1 MSMFESAHAG
11 HLAADVEIAH
21 DAGYAR
27 GHRPG
32 APVAPGV
39 GGRHIVDS
47 FNEKI
52 GSHLSR
58 WSPLFSG
65 PFNDSGYL
73 RSLLGNAYIA
83 LPIVAAVLGVL
94 SIFNTGGLAV
104 PPSLTLTLSLMMI
117 GVLDAFSGL
126 VGFSVFALG
135 VILSGHFFSLHP
147 LTASEG
153 SQGILYAFTGLFS
166 VALLWFIAPQ
176 LAAKMRPIV
185 IVGEEKGVA
194 RLHLIIADL
203 LVLPFLTILILG
215 SMPALAPSL
224 TGAFK
229 QGLEVSIQ
237 EHLTTIKVFVAV
249 TMFIRVLVEL
259 LIHRQFAP
267 VEPVY
272 PSARHPYVERGL
284 KIGSNVFAFVLIYEV
299 MGLMWQTFAV
309 WVAYLLT
316 EKITMLGERFL
327 KPSSIY
333 RFVPRNLFK
342 ILVILIFSQ
351 YAMQVLNGR
360 FVAGTDILGYL
371 AIALAVVTAVFA
383 LLEGANRAVEASA
396 HAEESRATWWTRTA
410 GFVVV
415 LTLFLFSQDR
425 VHLFEAKPYAEPNG
439 ISLSF
444 TGNTYIADTGNNRVI
459 RIGVD
464 GSRSTLGVNLDHP
477 TSVAPDPSSSKEQ
490 VYIANTG
497 RNELLRVTVQA
508 QQALIPARFET
519 RSFAFSDMRQTPLG
533 DHLKDPTAVAV
544 DTKGRVYL
552 CDTGN
557 SRVVMFPA
565 NGDSSSQSN
574 FDTDLEDPRGVFTD
588 VFGNV
593 WVVDAGTKK
602 IWKYTVDETG
612 HAVSRTEFIPDVD
625 ENGHQIE
632 FDDPTSVAVDLGQNV
647 FVADA
652 GHHKI
657 YQFQANG
664 RYVAVEG
671 EFEEPMSLAVNLS
684 GHAYVADA
692 RTSEI
697 QVITPLYT
705 PRRIAAAPTEPGSAV
720 ALVDNTTAYVVS
732 GKAGTLEKLTDK
744 GAKIIARG
752 FREPRGVAVNALG
765 EIYVSDAGSGKIYR
779 VEEATGKKT
788 VIAKGLTGVGALSA
802 DGYGGLFAVQEEFGN
817 LLTVTRDGIVKLLVG
832 GLDHPTDCIQD
843 AYGYID
849 VTLAGHKKSDG
860 KVIRFAPGQQVQI
873 VHDNLERP
881 VGISADANGNLFYI
895 EEGTDRVWE
904 YMGLLG
910 LQIVSE
916 RGVTTRGNPLAL
928 ASDGDGNVYLLQDHP
943 NRVYKF
949 VLSYHA
955 TPM

>member
-1 MSMFESAHAG
+1 M
-11 HLAADVEIAH
+11 
-21 DAGYAR
+21 
-27 GHRPG
+27 
-32 APVAPGV
+32 APGV

-396 HAEESRATWWTRTA
+396 HTEESRATWWTRTA

-425 VHLFEAKPYAEPNG
+425 VHLF
-439 ISLSF
+439 
-444 TGNTYIADTGNNRVI
+444 
-459 RIGVD
+459 
-464 GSRSTLGVNLDHP
+464 
-477 TSVAPDPSSSKEQ
+477 
-490 VYIANTG
+490 
-497 RNELLRVTVQA
+497 
-508 QQALIPARFET
+508 
-519 RSFAFSDMRQTPLG
+519 
-533 DHLKDPTAVAV
+533 
-544 DTKGRVYL
+544 
-552 CDTGN
+552 
-557 SRVVMFPA
+557 
-565 NGDSSSQSN
+565 
-574 FDTDLEDPRGVFTD
+574 
-588 VFGNV
+588 
-593 WVVDAGTKK
+593 
-602 IWKYTVDETG
+602 
-612 HAVSRTEFIPDVD
+612 
-625 ENGHQIE
+625 
-632 FDDPTSVAVDLGQNV
+632 
-647 FVADA
+647 
-652 GHHKI
+652 
-657 YQFQANG
+657 
-664 RYVAVEG
+664 
-671 EFEEPMSLAVNLS
+671 
-684 GHAYVADA
+684 
-692 RTSEI
+692 
-697 QVITPLYT
+697 
-705 PRRIAAAPTEPGSAV
+705 
-720 ALVDNTTAYVVS
+720 
-732 GKAGTLEKLTDK
+732 
-744 GAKIIARG
+744 
-752 FREPRGVAVNALG
+752 
-765 EIYVSDAGSGKIYR
+765 
-779 VEEATGKKT
+779 
-788 VIAKGLTGVGALSA
+788 
-802 DGYGGLFAVQEEFGN
+802 
-817 LLTVTRDGIVKLLVG
+817 
-832 GLDHPTDCIQD
+832 
-843 AYGYID
+843 
-849 VTLAGHKKSDG
+849 
-860 KVIRFAPGQQVQI
+860 
-873 VHDNLERP
+873 
-881 VGISADANGNLFYI
+881 
-895 EEGTDRVWE
+895 
-904 YMGLLG
+904 
-910 LQIVSE
+910 
-916 RGVTTRGNPLAL
+916 
-928 ASDGDGNVYLLQDHP
+928 
-943 NRVYKF
+943 
-949 VLSYHA
+949 
-955 TPM
+955 